1 MLWLIPPPPPVE
13 REPLSATEKVAKL
26 RLELH
31 HISLP
36 ELESEGVVE
45 VDENDQRVR
54 EGPQFDDKWST
65 IFE

>member
-1 MLWLIPPPPPVE
+1 VVNSPEIG
-13 REPLSATEKVAKL
+13 RELPSATEEVAKL

-31 HISLP
+31 HKSLR

-54 EGPQFDDKWST
+54 EGPQFDDKWSAV
-65 IFE
+65 FE